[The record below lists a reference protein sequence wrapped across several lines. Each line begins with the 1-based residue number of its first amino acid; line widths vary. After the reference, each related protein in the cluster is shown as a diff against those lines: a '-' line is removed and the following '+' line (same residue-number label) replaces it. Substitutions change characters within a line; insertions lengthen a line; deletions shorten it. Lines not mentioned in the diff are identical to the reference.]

1 MIMYPH
7 FLRHRIAVVLS
18 SSLVTTL
25 MASATFAQE
34 SEGFI
39 EDIVVTAQ
47 KREQNLQDVPV
58 AITAIDAQQ
67 LSDRAVKDIA
77 DISSS
82 APNVQI
88 APSPGGSTGATI
100 AIRGATA
107 VNPAATWEPSVGLY
121 MDGVFI
127 AKNVGGIFDVAEL
140 ERIEILRGPQG
151 TLFGKNT
158 TGGAL
163 SLYTRKPAE
172 DMGGK
177 VKLSAGNYNYTE
189 LGLTLDSGRIGDMLS
204 LMISYSK
211 RDRDG
216 FYDNEAQAGVNFEID
231 EFKKLD
237 SEALRIS
244 ALLDL
249 SDNVE
254 LLYSYDMAERNNT
267 VALGQVEQGELK
279 NGKYFAPKV
288 DRADEGSLDGAGKD
302 TSDNSGHTLNI
313 AWDIND
319 DLLFKSI
326 TAYRELNF
334 ADQNDYDGFPVLGFN
349 TQREVEQDQTSQ
361 EFQLI
366 GKTEDWN
373 YVVGAYYFDESVD
386 VANPFF
392 INIASPEAPSQAIVR
407 NSYGA
412 DSTSYALFGQADWAV
427 NESIGV
433 SFGLRWTQ
441 EEKEAY
447 VDHPDNGA
455 TFSLAPFSSKADESW
470 DNIAPTLI
478 VNYYVGD
485 DITTYAKVSQGWK
498 AGGFNAEAAT
508 KEIAETPYDEET
520 LTAYEIGLK
529 SQFVDG
535 RVQANMAIFQN
546 DIRDVQISS
555 FDPSTFYSKVEN
567 AGKSVVQ
574 GLELETIFAITD
586 GLTAFF
592 NYSYLDA
599 DYKDFVDPVSG
610 QQLKDDATFA
620 YAPENKASL
629 GIEYIDDL
637 GFAELRARFDYSYTD
652 EQFFYRDEPGA
663 LVTQAEDY
671 AVLNGRIALA
681 NIAIGQNNALELGIW
696 GKNLTDEEYRL
707 NGIPQS
713 VTDRTTFA
721 LLSRYSVTYYG
732 DPRTFGADVSFKF

>member
-1 MIMYPH
+1 MMVP
-7 FLRHRIAVVLS
+7 FLRDRLAVAVSTALVSSLSSTVVL
-18 SSLVTTL
+18 
-25 MASATFAQE
+25 AQDDE
-34 SEGFI
+34 AGFI
-39 EDIVVTAQ
+39 EEVVVTAQ

-67 LSDRAVKDIA
+67 LDDRSIKDIA
-77 DISSS
+77 DVGTS

-172 DMGGK
+172 EMGGK
-177 VKLSAGNYNYTE
+177 VKVAAGNYNYTE
-189 LGLTLDSGRIGDMLS
+189 FGLTFDTGRISDMLS
-204 LMISYSK
+204 VMISYSK

-216 FYDNEAQAGVNFEID
+216 FYDNENSGIPGAAPLQID

-244 ALLDL
+244 ALLDI
-249 SDNVE
+249 SDTVE
-254 LLYSYDMAERNNT
+254 LQYTYDMAERDNT
-267 VALGQVEQGELK
+267 VAFGQFEPGVLK
-279 NGKYFAPKV
+279 GGKFVAAKV
-288 DRADEGSLDGAGKD
+288 DRADEGSLDGAGED

-326 TAYRELNF
+326 TAYRELSF
-334 ADQNDYDGFPVLGFN
+334 ADQNDYDGSAFLGFN
-349 TQREVEQDQTSQ
+349 TKRDVDQDQSSQ
-361 EFQLI
+361 EFQLV
-366 GKTEDWN
+366 GVSGDWN
-373 YVVGAYYFDESVD
+373 YVLGAYYFDESVD
-386 VANPFF
+386 VENPFF
-392 INIASPEAPSQAIVR
+392 INIGAPAAAVVR
-407 NSYGA
+407 NFYGA

-427 NESIGV
+427 NDSIGL

-441 EEKEAY
+441 EEKEAF
-447 VDHPDNGA
+447 VDHPDAGA

-470 DNIAPTLI
+470 DNVSPTVVL
-478 VNYYVGD
+478 NYYVND

-508 KEIAETPYDEET
+508 KEIAETPYDEEI
-520 LTAYEIGLK
+520 LTAYELGLK
-529 SQFVDG
+529 SQLADG
-535 RVQANMAIFQN
+535 RVQANIAIFQN
-546 DIRDVQISS
+546 DVKDVQISS
-555 FDPSTFYSKVEN
+555 FDPTTFYSKVEN

-574 GLELETIFAITD
+574 GLELETIVAITD
-586 GLTAFF
+586 SFTAFF

-610 QQLKDDATFA
+610 AQLKDTATFA
-620 YAPENKASL
+620 YAPENKAAL
-629 GIEYIDDL
+629 GLEYVDNV

-663 LVTQAEDY
+663 LVTQSEEY
-671 AVLNGRIALA
+671 AILNGRIALA
-681 NIAIGQNNALELGIW
+681 DIAVGQNNSLEVGIW

-707 NGIPQS
+707 NGIPQINP
-713 VTDRTTFA
+713 DPFF
-721 LLSRYSVTYYG
+721 RYSVSYYG
-732 DPRTFGADVSFKF
+732 DPRTFGADVSYSF